1 MYGILPEETSYSVLH
16 DVSLGLSYL
25 HTQTPPIIHRDLSAN
40 NVLLASNMTAK
51 ISDLGVARILD
62 LTPLQVSRMTATP
75 GTRTYMPP
83 EVMVADPIYSTSVDT
98 FSFGI
103 LMVQVLSG
111 MWPHPKSGP
120 VHAEPNGQRIP
131 ISEAERREEYLN
143 SIGND
148 HPLMSAS
155 LILKCLKIILR
166 AGVMFMKINSAAD
179 KRHGVD
185 VSSFFCQ

>member
-1 MYGILPEETSYSVLH
+1 MYGIYTPSYSVLH

-25 HTQTPPIIHRDLSAN
+25 HTQTTPPIIHRDLSAN

-51 ISDLGVARILD
+51 ISDLGMTRILD

-75 GTRTYMPP
+75 GTRTFMPP
-83 EVMVADPIYSTSVDT
+83 EVMVVDPIYSTSVDT

-103 LMVQVLSG
+103 LMVHVLSG

-131 ISEAERREEYLN
+131 ISEAERREEHLN

-148 HPLMSAS
+148 HPLMS

-166 AGVMFMKINSAAD
+166 ARGATY
-179 KRHGVD
+179 
-185 VSSFFCQ
+185 